1 VDGIVG
7 PRKSRD
13 DPKNFVLTG
22 RLTVIYMEY
31 PGATDA
37 TETAA
42 IRTRVD
48 GSAPPLVQ
56 PTMC

>member
-1 VDGIVG
+1 
-7 PRKSRD
+7 
-13 DPKNFVLTG
+13 
-22 RLTVIYMEY
+22 MEY